1 VPIAVIAFDFDPL
14 LRLAEGLVVRWQT
27 VALAAAIATA
37 LVVAGLIARRD
48 GLRPDDLLFIAIGT
62 VPGAVVGG
70 RIGYVLLHL
79 PYYQADPGAII
90 DPSLGAMELALGV
103 VGGLLTGSAVA
114 ALLGAP
120 VGRWRHALV
129 LPLLFILGVGKL
141 TMILGGA
148 GQGTPSVASWATA
161 FLGPGPWGSL
171 APALP
176 SVPSQAIEGVVTL
189 AILLVVTA
197 ALWLG
202 AFSTRD
208 GRVLFAWIAI
218 WAFARAAVASTWR
231 DDVVIA
237 GLDMGSIIAIAVGL
251 GAVAVLVVMTVR
263 ARRRGSD
270 RAGDPA
276 ASSAPSPGGRPL
288 PPATAAAADGGPPA
302 TPGSPPLPGDP
313 SRDIPT
319 WPEPGSRPRF

>member
-1 VPIAVIAFDFDPL
+1 MPIAVIAFDFDPL

-27 VALAAAIATA
+27 VALAAVIATA
-37 LVVAGLIARRD
+37 LVIAGLIARRD

-62 VPGAVVGG
+62 VPGAVIGG

-79 PYYQADPGAII
+79 PYYQADPGAIV

-129 LPLLFILGVGKL
+129 LPLLFVLGVGKL

-148 GQGTPSVASWATA
+148 GQGTPSVSSWATA

-176 SVPSQAIEGVVTL
+176 SVPSQAIEGAVTL
-189 AILLVVTA
+189 AILLIVTA
-197 ALWLG
+197 GLWLG

-208 GRVLFAWIAI
+208 GRALFAGIAI
-218 WAFARAAVASTWR
+218 WAFARAVVASTWR

-237 GLDMGSIIAIAVGL
+237 GLDMGSVIAIAVGL
-251 GAVAVLVVMTVR
+251 GAVAVLIVMTVR
-263 ARRRGSD
+263 ERRRGSD
-270 RAGDPA
+270 PAVVSDPAVASSPA
-276 ASSAPSPGGRPL
+276 ASTAATTGAGPTAAPGSSPL
-288 PPATAAAADGGPPA
+288 PA
-302 TPGSPPLPGDP
+302 DP

-319 WPEPGSRPRF
+319 WPDPGSRPRF